1 MLQKT
6 GIKLLLNVHF
16 SLQTAWLM
24 QSNSARS
31 SRGLFS
37 PSSPAWAAAA
47 RCWNASV
54 LLLCWLGSQWGLRA
68 STPSVLQVFWQA
80 SWPIWAQVQA
90 HLHGLGWMGVQLWS
104 TEWLPNTLGSNPT
117 KTQAFT
123 RVSKGPRQVTPKL
136 SRSPYRHSS
145 SCPWGTHSQGDS
157 PAAITHCPHSYP
169 ALQTA
174 RDKFNI
180 LTTKHQPQAVYFSL
194 PLKELTNQ
202 ENFLSFLAV
211 GFFSLFCSKCNRRQ
225 HSSLAYCNSP
235 IFEVLQQVIWAL
247 HQQQMRGWNS
257 VLSPRAFGRDMDQRI
272 ITFYKEQPSEGH
284 FNVV

>member
-1 MLQKT
+1 MVCFPLPALREQQQHAAET
-6 GIKLLLNVHF
+6 PPCSCCAGWDLNEVYVH
-16 SLQTAWLM
+16 LH
-24 QSNSARS
+24 
-31 SRGLFS
+31 
-37 PSSPAWAAAA
+37 
-47 RCWNASV
+47 
-54 LLLCWLGSQWGLRA
+54 LLCCRFSGKLRGPYGPKYRHICMGWGGWVCNSGA
-68 STPSVLQVFWQA
+68 QNGCPTHWGPTPPKQ
-80 SWPIWAQVQA
+80 
-90 HLHGLGWMGVQLWS
+90 
-104 TEWLPNTLGSNPT
+104 
-117 KTQAFT
+117 QAFT
-123 RVSKGPRQVTPKL
+123 RVPKGPRQVTPKL

-235 IFEVLQQVIWAL
+235 IFEVLQQVI
-247 HQQQMRGWNS
+247 
-257 VLSPRAFGRDMDQRI
+257 
-272 ITFYKEQPSEGH
+272 
-284 FNVV
+284 